1 LVSRKLG
8 EEYMAAITL
17 LKLTDTFNT
26 LLTRLNEIVT
36 KVNKVNVEESK
47 ITINFSTS
55 SATEPLPGDIA
66 VNTGTLYF
74 DNTGA
79 LKFKYNLDSTVV
91 TKTITVT

>member
-1 LVSRKLG
+1 
-8 EEYMAAITL
+8 MAAITL

-55 SATEPLPGDIA
+55 SSTEPQTGDIT

-79 LKFKYNLDSTVV
+79 LKFKYKIDETVT

>member
-55 SATEPLPGDIA
+55 SSTEPQTGDIT

-79 LKFKYNLDSTVV
+79 LKFKYKIGETVT